1 MQQRTEA
8 SPTLLARLAGALYLV
23 IIVIG
28 VVGQAVVR
36 DRLVVPGNADAT
48 AANVLANET
57 LWRLSLSGELGYL
70 ALAVV
75 VSLLLYVLFRP
86 VSRNWALLG
95 LSFNLVAVSVEVVAR
110 FMLLAPLV
118 FLGKAPYLQAFE
130 PQQLHALAYAFIRLH
145 AYGFGLSLI
154 FFGCVCL
161 IWGYLIRRS
170 GFFPVAIGWLMQ
182 LAGVCYLVNS
192 FALLAAP
199 AVAAVLF
206 PAILL
211 PPLVAEVSFC
221 LWLLLKGIDRGRWLA
236 FVPTATRPS
245 S

>member
-1 MQQRTEA
+1 MQQQTEA
-8 SPTLLARLAGALYLV
+8 SPALLARLAGALYLV
-23 IIVIG
+23 IVVVG
-28 VVGQAVVR
+28 VFGQAVVR

-57 LWRLSLSGELGYL
+57 LWRLSVSGELGYL

-86 VSRNWALLG
+86 VHRSWALLG
-95 LSFNLVAVSVEVVAR
+95 LSFNLVAVAVEVVAR

-145 AYGFGLSLI
+145 SYGFGLSLI

-161 IWGYLIRRS
+161 TWGYLIRRS
-170 GFFPVAIGWLMQ
+170 GYFPVVIGWLMQ

-199 AVAAVLF
+199 GVAAILF

-211 PPLVAEVSFC
+211 PPLVAEVSFG
-221 LWLLLKGIDRGRWLA
+221 LWMLLKGVDRGRWLT
-236 FVPTATRPS
+236 FVPTTTRPS